1 MDFFFVD
8 SDRAVPTLGN
18 QTMQQMDLVRVQ
30 RDSQSTPVKLASLL
44 NNSQRIIPMSLR
56 ILESCRV
63 NTGLKLKRVLS
74 QWFIRQGEF
83 L

>member
-1 MDFFFVD
+1 MEFFVVD
-8 SDRAVPTLGN
+8 SDRAVPILGN

-30 RDSQSTPVKLASLL
+30 CDSQSTPVKLVSLL

-56 ILESCRV
+56 ILECWRV
-63 NTGLKLKRVLS
+63 NTSLKSKRVLR
-74 QWFIRQGEF
+74 QWFIRKGEF